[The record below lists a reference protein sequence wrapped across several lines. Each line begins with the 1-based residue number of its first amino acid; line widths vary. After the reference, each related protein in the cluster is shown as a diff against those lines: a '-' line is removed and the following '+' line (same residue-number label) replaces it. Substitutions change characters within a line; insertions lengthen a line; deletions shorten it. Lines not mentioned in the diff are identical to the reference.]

1 MGSSQALKNHRRDIL
16 LFLVD
21 VCILMHA
28 TAVLAHTTS
37 TGLAA
42 LTVTGSTLTYRLT
55 LVLSELP
62 DEPARLFT
70 AAVAGDTGSIE
81 RMAALLRQSVHV
93 RTSEGLCRPGRT
105 TLQGSRLGDARIT
118 LALTL
123 HCADTPAQLVI
134 RDDWFDVLG
143 EHYRTLARI
152 EGPSGV
158 HQVAFLPD
166 AREALVPFSVERSQH
181 DTSFLWLGVEHI
193 VTGYD
198 HLLFLAALL
207 LRGGRFLPLA
217 KLVTAFTLAHSLT
230 LALAVLGLVTVP
242 DRLVE
247 VIIAASITWV
257 ALENLALRH
266 VPSRRWVV
274 SFLFG
279 LVHGCGFA
287 SALRPLALPP
297 WNLAWAL
304 LGFHL
309 GVEAAQGM
317 VIALLLPWLAWLS
330 HCPWQPRFVR
340 VTSVVLA
347 IIGLV
352 WFVQRL

>member
-1 MGSSQALKNHRRDIL
+1 MGSSRALRLHGREIIL
-16 LFLVD
+16 LLVS
-21 VCILMHA
+21 VLILRHA
-28 TAVLAHTTS
+28 PAVLAHTTS

-42 LTVTGSTLTYRLT
+42 LTVTGSTLPYRLT
-55 LVLSELP
+55 LVLSDLP

-70 AAVAGDTGSIE
+70 AAVAGDAGSVE
-81 RMAALLRQSVHV
+81 RMAALLRQSVQV
-93 RTSEGLCRPGRT
+93 RTGERLCRPGRT
-105 TLQGSRLGDARIT
+105 TLQGSQLGDARIT

-123 HCADTPAQLVI
+123 HCSDPPAQLVI

-143 EHYRTLARI
+143 EHYRTLTRI
-152 EGPSGV
+152 EGPGGV

-166 AREALVPFSVERSQH
+166 AREATVSFSAERPQH

-207 LRGGRFLPLA
+207 LRGGRFLTLA

-247 VIIAASITWV
+247 AIIAASITWV
-257 ALENLALRH
+257 ALENLARRRE
-266 VPSRRWVV
+266 PSRRWVV

-287 SALRPLALPP
+287 AALRPLALPP
-297 WNLAWAL
+297 WNLALAL

-309 GVEAAQGM
+309 SVQASHGM
-317 VIALLLPWLAWLS
+317 VIAALLPLLAWLS
-330 HCPWQPRFVR
+330 HYPWQPRFVR

-352 WFVQRL
+352 WFVQR

>member
-1 MGSSQALKNHRRDIL
+1 
-16 LFLVD
+16 
-21 VCILMHA
+21 MHA

-42 LTVTGSTLTYRLT
+42 LTVTGATLTYRLT

-70 AAVAGDTGSIE
+70 AAAAGDAGSVE

-93 RTSEGLCRPGRT
+93 RTSERLCRPGRT
-105 TLQGSRLGDARIT
+105 TLQGSRLGDVRIT
-118 LALTL
+118 LELTL
-123 HCADTPAQLVI
+123 HCSDTPAQLII

-152 EGPSGV
+152 EGPGGV

-166 AREALVPFSVERSQH
+166 AREAIVTFSAERSQH
-181 DTSFLWLGVEHI
+181 DTSFFWLGVEHI

-207 LRGGRFLPLA
+207 LRGGRFLTLA

-247 VIIAASITWV
+247 AIIAASITWV

-279 LVHGCGFA
+279 LVHGFGFA

-317 VIALLLPWLAWLS
+317 VIAVLLPLLAWLS